1 MKMLLLLLAAGL
13 LSGCGDGSA
22 RWIGEA
28 RRAHAAADARLRE
41 RDLAGAEGVLRG
53 LVSRPVPEDV
63 AAADGRAVLQD
74 AYARLARLALAQGKA
89 EQALRDADAG
99 LALGEEPDVFAAA
112 LRTIRGRAD
121 EALGRDSEAARDYE
135 KAQSIAGTLLEQALG
150 DGGGR

>member
-1 MKMLLLLLAAGL
+1 
-13 LSGCGDGSA
+13 
-22 RWIGEA
+22 
-28 RRAHAAADARLRE
+28 
-41 RDLAGAEGVLRG
+41 
-53 LVSRPVPEDV
+53 
-63 AAADGRAVLQD
+63 VLQD
-74 AYARLARLALAQGKA
+74 AYARLARFALAQGKA

-150 DGGGR
+150 DGGER